1 MIVTA
6 TEFRSRF
13 DRWAATGIRVAS
25 FIVLAAIL
33 GMFLQ
38 MLSVALPL
46 AWQPEL
52 IAADPPAGSSRP
64 GRTVRTTPSWVPPM
78 AARVDWVTAGNGRL
92 WVAVTPTGEVHG
104 VLSRSPGLLT
114 APEALV
120 PTTVTGPRL
129 AWRVDFLLLDPSLR
143 WLVAAQRDGR
153 YAILRREARQF
164 SLAAEGRVDGFE
176 HAAIMPGRRSFLMAR
191 GSEIS
196 QWQLATSDGHLAR
209 PVLEEMRRF
218 ELEDVVTLLA
228 PAPTGQR
235 VAVVTATPA
244 LTLLHTTTGRQLG
257 RVLLDAPTIGLGWYS
272 ADRLFITGVDARRRY
287 FDLGG
292 SAGAVTAATLFT
304 PTLYA
309 GYSEP
314 ALVWQSTSPDS
325 SYEAKYSLTP
335 LLVGTLKAAIVS
347 MLIAAPLA
355 VGAAI
360 FVGFFMP
367 LRLRDRVKPGIEL
380 LEALPTVVLGA
391 LAAVWL
397 APLLFDLLA
406 ELLGAIV
413 LVPMGVV
420 LAAVLWRVN
429 VSGATS
435 RNIVAW
441 LPVLMLPLL
450 LALAV
455 LGGWVGGAI
464 EQALT
469 GGSLVEWLEREYGFH
484 VVQRNAL
491 LVGIAMGLAL
501 IPTVFSLAEEAI
513 HAVPRGAAA
522 GSLALGASHWQSYR
536 DVVLPVALPGI
547 VSAVAMGFSRALGET
562 MIVLMVAGN
571 TPLLDWGVLE
581 GVRTVSAT
589 LAIELPESAPGSL
602 HYRVLF
608 LAALLLFLLTF
619 AFNTLAEML
628 RQHSR
633 QAHRS
638 LS

>member
-1 MIVTA
+1 MPA
-6 TEFRSRF
+6 TELRSRL

-46 AWQPEL
+46 AWQPAL
-52 IAADPPAGSSRP
+52 LPADSPTSSSRP
-64 GRTVRTTPSWVPPM
+64 GKTVAMTPDWVPPTK
-78 AARVDWVTAGNGRL
+78 ARVDWVEAGGERL
-92 WVAVTPTGEVHG
+92 WVAVSPSGDVYGER
-104 VLSRSPGLLT
+104 SRVPGLLA
-114 APEALV
+114 APGTMV
-120 PTTVTGPRL
+120 PAPVAGPRL
-129 AWRVDFLLLDPSLR
+129 AWHVDFLLLDPSLR

-153 YAILRREARQF
+153 YAILRREGARF
-164 SLAAEGRVDGFE
+164 TVAAEGRVDGFDQ
-176 HAAIMPGRRSFLMAR
+176 AAIMPGRRSFLLVR
-191 GSEIS
+191 GAEIR
-196 QWQLATSDGHLAR
+196 QLQLLTSADELAR
-209 PVLEEMRRF
+209 PVLAEMRRF
-218 ELEDVVTLLA
+218 LLDDVVTLVA
-228 PAPTGQR
+228 AAPTGQR
-235 VAVVTATPA
+235 VAVVSATPA
-244 LTLLHTTTGRQLG
+244 LILLHTTTGRELA
-257 RVLLDAPTIGLGWYS
+257 RMSLDGPTIGLGWYS
-272 ADRLFITGVDARRRY
+272 ADRLYVTGVDARRHY
-287 FDLGG
+287 VDVGE

-309 GYSEP
+309 GYTEEV
-314 ALVWQSTSPDS
+314 LVWQSTSPDA
-325 SYEAKYSLTP
+325 SYEAKFSLTP
-335 LLVGTLKAAIVS
+335 LLLGTLKAALVS

-355 VGAAI
+355 VGAAV

-367 LRLRDRVKPGIEL
+367 LRLRDRVKPAIEL

-406 ELLGAIV
+406 ALLGV
-413 LVPMGVV
+413 VVVVPVGVV
-420 LAAVLWRVN
+420 LAAGLWRAN

-435 RNIVAW
+435 RNLVAW
-441 LPVLMLPLL
+441 LPLLMLPLL
-450 LALAV
+450 LVLVAL
-455 LGGWVGGAI
+455 GSWVGSTL
-464 EQALT
+464 EQFLA
-469 GGSLVEWLEREYGFH
+469 GGSLVEWLEREHGFYA
-484 VVQRNAL
+484 VQRNAL
-491 LVGIAMGLAL
+491 LVGMAMGLAL

-513 HAVPRGAAA
+513 HSVPRGAAA

-571 TPLLDWGVLE
+571 TPLLDWGLLE
-581 GVRTVSAT
+581 GVRTVSAS

-628 RQHSR
+628 RQRSR
-633 QAHRS
+633 RAHRGID
-638 LS
+638 